1 MRVVCPF
8 FLDDVV
14 DYMFTFKNTNSQPIR
29 SLDRTYLS
37 NSIV

>member
-1 MRVVCPF
+1 
-8 FLDDVV
+8 
-14 DYMFTFKNTNSQPIR
+14 MFTFKNTNSQPIR